1 MSTIHVG
8 SDSFS
13 GAWHLIETFVR
24 LDTTRDALGGTQY
37 LFVDDEAVA
46 WVEHV
51 PYRADKMPFGLNSV
65 YVHAS
70 LDAAPQFT
78 QTMYID
84 NLVVATRRVGA
95 PGVPPMDVPSWPGA
109 THRVNVPLVSA
120 KSVHV
125 DLSRTEEHL
134 LLLKRC
140 WSSEFYYMFADEICH
155 LAWLYQ
161 LQVAHLVAFQLR
173 TTTQSP
179 PPAVA
184 GLGAHAYTKWQ
195 THGVIQVRLPDEKEG
210 FFLGCDDGDGPSYK
224 AELLAYHIDR
234 LMAIDRVPA
243 TVARVVSEDEA
254 RSNLA
259 DKAVIASLKACT
271 DDDVSRVVGSL
282 SGWPHLDMPG
292 VDVVSDF
299 MNGHLYNGGQPQS
312 IELEMSRLAVE
323 LLLTG
328 LPRKIQTDS
337 IVDVIEPGKG
347 KKSAHHLFVNPAN
360 SMARWDHWSPLKP
373 TMPACNRT
381 ASKSVFTCHL
391 RLPPIDKHE
400 KTTSDEFQHNEQV
413 ANGALLS
420 YLQTACIFPR
430 NVAMRLFHYGGKDVS
445 LSATLAHVTKGE
457 ITGATALK
465 RFKAPVLDLR
475 VADIFSA
482 LAACVARLGVRSV
495 IFDEPLSFRIHAPPQ
510 IHTDPAGSRFWKNAT
525 SGVWMKLAKAGEN
538 LPETATNEAPF
549 LLSAAPFA
557 ELGCHLREECDG
569 CLASSQC
576 KWCMRE
582 MICEEVG
589 GECDSGITV
598 TNLKG
603 CPVDGI
609 KAAAPVAVARAGDL
623 PYQLPQQEETEAP
636 AAAADDYAALFE
648 AFGGGKDEES
658 QSQ

>member
-1 MSTIHVG
+1 
-8 SDSFS
+8 
-13 GAWHLIETFVR
+13 
-24 LDTTRDALGGTQY
+24 
-37 LFVDDEAVA
+37 
-46 WVEHV
+46 
-51 PYRADKMPFGLNSV
+51 
-65 YVHAS
+65 
-70 LDAAPQFT
+70 
-78 QTMYID
+78 
-84 NLVVATRRVGA
+84 
-95 PGVPPMDVPSWPGA
+95 
-109 THRVNVPLVSA
+109 
-120 KSVHV
+120 
-125 DLSRTEEHL
+125 
-134 LLLKRC
+134 
-140 WSSEFYYMFADEICH
+140 
-155 LAWLYQ
+155 
-161 LQVAHLVAFQLR
+161 
-173 TTTQSP
+173 
-179 PPAVA
+179 
-184 GLGAHAYTKWQ
+184 
-195 THGVIQVRLPDEKEG
+195 
-210 FFLGCDDGDGPSYK
+210 
-224 AELLAYHIDR
+224 
-234 LMAIDRVPA
+234 
-243 TVARVVSEDEA
+243 
-254 RSNLA
+254 
-259 DKAVIASLKACT
+259 
-271 DDDVSRVVGSL
+271 
-282 SGWPHLDMPG
+282 
-292 VDVVSDF
+292 
-299 MNGHLYNGGQPQS
+299 
-312 IELEMSRLAVE
+312 
-323 LLLTG
+323 
-328 LPRKIQTDS
+328 
-337 IVDVIEPGKG
+337 
-347 KKSAHHLFVNPAN
+347 
-360 SMARWDHWSPLKP
+360 
-373 TMPACNRT
+373 MPACNRT

-510 IHTDPAGSRFWKNAT
+510 NAT